1 MCREIFLYFSIIILE
16 FPHTRFTILFTYKE
30 YRKVQNMQIKRQPG
44 KFEKKAI
51 LILIIILTAWAT
63 RAYLS
68 ANPSIIDHIVSS
80 QVDSQMREI
89 TSSLP
94 GGTSSV
100 LFDSDP
106 VTSGDYKEQMTKV
119 IDSADSVLQNK

>member
-1 MCREIFLYFSIIILE
+1 
-16 FPHTRFTILFTYKE
+16 
-30 YRKVQNMQIKRQPG
+30 MQAKRQPG

-51 LILIIILTAWAT
+51 SILIIILTAWAT

-68 ANPSIIDHIVSS
+68 ANPSIIDHIISK

-100 LFDSDP
+100 LFDSDII
-106 VTSGDYKEQMTKV
+106 TSGDYKEQTTKAMNSV
-119 IDSADSVLQNK
+119 DSALQSK